1 MSPSTIP
8 ELTPTEF
15 VALRQSGA
23 DVVLLDVREGWELD
37 VARVDGIVHIPMGE
51 LAGRLAELDPAR
63 QTVVLCRSG
72 RRSMEIAR
80 LLAQNGFRSV
90 ANLKGGI
97 LAWGQELDPNLAT
110 Y

>member
-1 MSPSTIP
+1 M
-8 ELTPTEF
+8 TPTEF
-15 VALRQSGA
+15 AALRKAGA
-23 DVVLLDVREGWELD
+23 DVVLLDVREAWELD

-51 LAGRLAELDPAR
+51 VADRLKELDPAR

-80 LLAQNGFRSV
+80 FLEQKGFKSV

-97 LAWGQELDPNLAT
+97 LAWGQELDPSLAT